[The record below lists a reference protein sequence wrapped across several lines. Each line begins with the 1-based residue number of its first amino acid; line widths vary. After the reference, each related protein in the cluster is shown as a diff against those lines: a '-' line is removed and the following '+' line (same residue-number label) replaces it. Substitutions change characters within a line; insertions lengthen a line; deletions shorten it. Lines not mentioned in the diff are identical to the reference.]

1 MERLTRHII
10 GSSNINRFYKKEN
23 FPGFKECKMIKC
35 CREEV
40 FKVRMDDLV
49 SEVKEVII
57 SVIENFIT
65 DAVGNTKDEKV
76 SIYCFHFVTFVL
88 KKKTCLSLTKI
99 DLLRNLQS
107 CYMSH
112 NLFLLL
118 ITDHC
123 VED

>member
-76 SIYCFHFVTFVL
+76 SLYCFHFCYICKQNISYFEIGL
-88 KKKTCLSLTKI
+88 

-107 CYMSH
+107 CFMRY
-112 NLFLLL
+112 NLCLFL
-118 ITDHC
+118 ITGHYI
-123 VED
+123 ED

>member
-40 FKVRMDDLV
+40 FKVRMEDLV

-76 SIYCFHFVTFVL
+76 SIYCFHFVAFVL
-88 KKKTCLSLTKI
+88 QKKRKRK
-99 DLLRNLQS
+99 
-107 CYMSH
+107 
-112 NLFLLL
+112 
-118 ITDHC
+118 
-123 VED
+123 

>member
-1 MERLTRHII
+1 M
-10 GSSNINRFYKKEN
+10 
-23 FPGFKECKMIKC
+23 
-35 CREEV
+35 
-40 FKVRMDDLV
+40 

-88 KKKTCLSLTKI
+88 KKKEKKKKEKIESMSKFETKI
-99 DLLRNLQS
+99 NLLRNLQS
-107 CYMSH
+107 CFMSY
-112 NLFLLL
+112 NLCLLL

>member
-10 GSSNINRFYKKEN
+10 GSSNINRFYKKEH
-23 FPGFKECKMIKC
+23 FPAFKECKMIKC

-76 SIYCFHFVTFVL
+76 SLYYFCYIIFVNTTYLIPFTMLYSCIFMIY
-88 KKKTCLSLTKI
+88 
-99 DLLRNLQS
+99 
-107 CYMSH
+107 
-112 NLFLLL
+112 
-118 ITDHC
+118 
-123 VED
+123 

>member
-76 SIYCFHFVTFVL
+76 SLYYFHFCYISKQNISYFEIV
-88 KKKTCLSLTKI
+88 I
-99 DLLRNLQS
+99 DLVINL
-107 CYMSH
+107 
-112 NLFLLL
+112 
-118 ITDHC
+118 
-123 VED
+123 

>member
-1 MERLTRHII
+1 
-10 GSSNINRFYKKEN
+10 
-23 FPGFKECKMIKC
+23 
-35 CREEV
+35 
-40 FKVRMDDLV
+40 
-49 SEVKEVII
+49 VII